1 MEMLTVQDVA
11 LILKVS
17 NSLVY
22 DLIASGKIACH
33 RIGNGRG
40 AIRVRRDDLEQ
51 YINRCRVEPEI
62 PPARIPRPKLKHLR
76 LK

>member
-1 MEMLTVQDVA
+1 MELLTIQDVTM
-11 LILKVS
+11 ILKVS
-17 NSLVY
+17 SSLVY
-22 DLIASGKIACH
+22 GLVASGKIACH

-40 AIRVRRDDLEQ
+40 TTRVRRDDLEQ
-51 YINRCRVEPEI
+51 FINQCRVEPDA